1 MSNGSSE
8 QRRLAAIMFT
18 DIVGY
23 SAVTQRDESLA
34 LRLLGEQKKIIRP
47 LVPAFEGR
55 IIETI
60 GDAFF
65 VEFSSA
71 LQGAL
76 CAAEIQ
82 KALHLRNAA
91 APPGEEIRLRIGL
104 HVGDVVHSGEN
115 VHGDGVNIAA
125 RVQQV
130 ALPGGICLSEDVARQ
145 VQNKVPYKLLKL
157 GRGDLK
163 NIRLP
168 VDIYCVVLPWERRSS
183 GITERAGF
191 LLGRKKTR
199 RTLFVAGA
207 GALVA
212 AAALW
217 IGLNAPDPPA
227 PADRIAVL
235 PFVNISKDQADD
247 YFADGLTE
255 QLISNLSKI
264 RDLNVIAR
272 TSVFKYKNA
281 GADIAQIG
289 RELTVGSILEG
300 SVRKNGDTAL
310 ITVHLTD
317 VATQKNIWSQD
328 YTRDITDVFAVQAD
342 ISMRVAEKLKITM
355 LAGEEEKLRQ
365 RGTASPDAFRYHL
378 LGREAFNQRTEGSI
392 LNAIGYFKNAVSLD
406 TSFALAYAGLADCYT
421 LIGGAGFTSISRD
434 TAVALATGMARR
446 ALALDP
452 SLAEA
457 HTSLAYVQF
466 RLEWNFAEAEAG
478 FRRAIDLKPGYAKA
492 YEWYGLLL
500 ALRLRMD
507 EALVA
512 MRKAEE
518 LDPLSASV
526 STGVGRVLSFKK
538 EYEKSIAQF
547 QRSLTIDPLYA
558 EAYFGI
564 GSTYAQQK
572 KYREA
577 TEALGEAVRLS
588 GGRKIMTATLG
599 YVYALQGNRSGAER
613 ILESFRH
620 PQDGSRPS
628 PYLQAT
634 VLQGLGRQDEVVALM
649 EQAYEEREGL
659 LVYLGVDPIGGF
671 SNEDPRIRVLM
682 KKIGLID

>member
-1 MSNGSSE
+1 
-8 QRRLAAIMFT
+8 MFT

-34 LRLLGEQKKIIRP
+34 LRLLSEQKRIVRP

-55 IIETI
+55 VVETI

-65 VEFSSA
+65 VEFPSA
-71 LQGAL
+71 LQAAL

-82 KALHLRNAA
+82 KTLHHRNATA
-91 APPGEEIRLRIGL
+91 APGEEIRLRIGL
-104 HVGDVVHSGEN
+104 HVGDVVHSGAN

-145 VQNKVPYKLLKL
+145 VQNKIPYKLLKL

-168 VDIYCVVLPWERRSS
+168 VDIYCVLLPWEKRSS

-191 LLGRKKTR
+191 LLGRRKTR
-199 RTLFVAGA
+199 RTLLLAGA
-207 GALVA
+207 GLVVA

-217 IGLNAPDPPA
+217 IAFNAPAPPA

-235 PFVNISKDQADD
+235 PFVNISADQGDE

-255 QLISNLSKI
+255 ELISNLSKI
-264 RDLNVIAR
+264 RDMNVIAR

-281 GADIAQIG
+281 GVDIAEIG
-289 RELTVGSILEG
+289 RALMVGSILEG
-300 SVRKNGDTAL
+300 SVRKNGNTAL
-310 ITVHLTD
+310 ITVNLTD

-328 YTRDITDVFAVQAD
+328 YTREITDVFAVQAD

-355 LAGEEEKLRQ
+355 LSGDEEKLRQ
-365 RGTASPDAFRYHL
+365 RGTEHPDAFRYYL

-392 LNAIGYFKNAVSLD
+392 LSAIGYFNSAVSHD

-421 LIGGAGFTSISRD
+421 LIGGAGYTSMPRD
-434 TAVALATGMARR
+434 SAVGSAIRMARR

-457 HTSLAYVQF
+457 HASLAYVQF
-466 RLEWNFAEAEAG
+466 RLEWDFAGAEAG
-478 FRRAIDLKPGYAKA
+478 FRRAIELKPGYAKA

-500 ALRLRMD
+500 ALRLRLD
-507 EALVA
+507 EALAA
-512 MRKAEE
+512 MRKAED
-518 LDPLSASV
+518 LDPLSTSV
-526 STGVGRVLSFKK
+526 STGVGRVLFFKGLHA
-538 EYEKSIAQF
+538 ESIEQF
-547 QRSLTIDPLYA
+547 RKTLTLDPLYA
-558 EAYFGI
+558 EAYFGM
-564 GSTYAQQK
+564 GMTYAVQK

-577 TEALGEAVRLS
+577 AEALGEADRLS
-588 GGRKIMTATLG
+588 GGRKIIRATLG
-599 YVYALQGNRSGAER
+599 ALYGLQGNRAGAER
-613 ILESFRH
+613 ILESLRK
-620 PQDGSRPS
+620 PDDGTKPS

-634 VLQGLGRQDEVVALM
+634 VLQGLGRTEEAIAML
-649 EQAYEEREGL
+649 ERSYEEREGL
-659 LVYLGVDPIGGF
+659 LIYLRVDPLGGSF
-671 SNEDPRIRVLM
+671 GEDPRVMALIR
-682 KKIGLID
+682 KIGLTD